1 MKNREFIKS
10 SFSSP
15 MDDLCVEVAKDDNRI
30 LVRDSKDPSCK
41 PLSFTEREWLAFI
54 KGAKNNEFDF

>member
-1 MKNREFIKS
+1 M
-10 SFSSP
+10 
-15 MDDLCVEVAKDDNRI
+15 CVEVAKDDDHI
-30 LVRDSKDPSCK
+30 LVRDSKNPSCK